1 MNWQGS
7 LHVPSPAKGMKLLKL
22 KRFSR
27 LMVLSTE
34 GREITL
40 FFKAALGKLKSHALE
55 AGRPDLYSSYNLE
68 KPEV

>member
-1 MNWQGS
+1 
-7 LHVPSPAKGMKLLKL
+7 
-22 KRFSR
+22 
-27 LMVLSTE
+27 MVLSTE

-40 FFKAALGKLKSHALE
+40 FFKAALGKLKSHALD

>member
-1 MNWQGS
+1 
-7 LHVPSPAKGMKLLKL
+7 MKLLKL

-40 FFKAALGKLKSHALE
+40 FFKAALSKLKSHVLE
-55 AGRPDLYSSYNLE
+55 AGRLDLQSSYNLG